1 MCCSEKMIEKSLCG
15 KTFEN
20 RYRNRISRYLLRK
33 LSFLETGKAAVCRDV
48 LKNPV
53 KHLCWSPRLP
63 AVFAP
68 FLWKVSSLITCEK
81 NHLRRSS
88 FFKKTF

>member
-33 LSFLETGKAAVCRDV
+33 LSFLEIGKAAVCRDV

-53 KHLCWSPRLP
+53 KQ
-63 AVFAP
+63 
-68 FLWKVSSLITCEK
+68 LW
-81 NHLRRSS
+81 
-88 FFKKTF
+88 